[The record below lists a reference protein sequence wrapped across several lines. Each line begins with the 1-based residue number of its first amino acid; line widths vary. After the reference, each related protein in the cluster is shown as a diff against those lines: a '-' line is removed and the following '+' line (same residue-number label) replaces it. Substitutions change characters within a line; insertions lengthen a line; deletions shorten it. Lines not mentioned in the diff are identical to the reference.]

1 MFIVSKL
8 QARIKHSFKNGFTFM
23 YQWEHCT
30 VLTLKNG
37 ADGSSLAS
45 FIYVFVN
52 YLQTLIFRQAR
63 LSAWHC
69 SSTKSRKLILS
80 NLRFRQLLCLFLPAN
95 RNWQTKTYQ
104 NQHLLLPELLTLN
117 GMVEWMIHCFLLP
130 SSLRFYGNWNPN
142 CCITATFC
150 SILKSI

>member
-1 MFIVSKL
+1 MFIGSKL

-52 YLQTLIFRQAR
+52 YLQTLIYRQAR
-63 LSAWHC
+63 LSAWYC

-80 NLRFRQLLCLFLPAN
+80 NLRFRQLLYLFLPAN
-95 RNWQTKTYQ
+95 RNALPDKQSHNRINICFSLNYLLWMNRLSEWFIAFFFRLLWGFMATGIQIVA
-104 NQHLLLPELLTLN
+104 LLP
-117 GMVEWMIHCFLLP
+117 P
-130 SSLRFYGNWNPN
+130 SVLS
-142 CCITATFC
+142 
-150 SILKSI
+150 